1 MIVNGKQNIDNSDI
15 KSVISS
21 LKQKLITSGP
31 LVTRFEAKINEYTK
45 AKYSLVCSSGTAA
58 LHLALESIDISEGDI
73 LIMPS
78 INFIA
83 VFNIATL
90 MKAKIYLT
98 DVDPL
103 TGQMTPL
110 SLLDCINKNKIKKIK
125 AVITMYLGG
134 APENIDIFYKI
145 KKKYKFYWIED
156 ACHAFGA
163 SYLFKGK
170 NYQVG
175 SCKHADISAFSF
187 HPLKTITTGEG
198 GAVTTN
204 NVKLYKIM
212 KNFRSHN
219 LVSRKR
225 CHWKYY
231 RKGFGLNYRLTD
243 IQCALG
249 ISQINRIKKIVNNR
263 TLIAKNYNKLLNNFS
278 NYIQLPNYNFS
289 NKSSWHLYP
298 IFIDFSKLKVKKDFL
313 FRYFFKKKILL
324 QFHYTPIYLF
334 KNLRYLGKFNKKNSM
349 KYFNNALSLPIYYKM
364 TIQKQLYVVN
374 LIKLFLRKY
383 RIKS

>member
-21 LKQKLITSGP
+21 LKQKLITSGT
-31 LVTRFEAKINEYTK
+31 LVTHFETKINEYTK
-45 AKYSLVCSSGTAA
+45 AQYSLVCSSGTAA

-83 VFNIATL
+83 VLNIATL

-134 APENIDIFYKI
+134 APENIDLFYKI

-163 SYLFKGK
+163 SYFFKGK
-170 NYQVG
+170 SYQVG

-198 GAVTTN
+198 GAVTTK

-225 CHWKYY
+225 CHWKYD
-231 RKGFGLNYRLTD
+231 RKGVGLNYRLTD

-249 ISQINRIKKIVNNR
+249 ISQINRIKKIINNR
-263 TLIAKNYNKLLNNFS
+263 TLIAKNYKKLLNSFS

-289 NKSSWHLYP
+289 NKSSWHLFP

-349 KYFNNALSLPIYYKM
+349 QYFNNALSLPIYYKM
-364 TIQKQLYVVN
+364 TKQDQLYVVN
-374 LIKLFLRKY
+374 LIKLFLHKY
-383 RIKS
+383 RINS